1 MTVTEEARLPELP
14 SARVATRPGAG
25 GVAEQRRRIYQRHL
39 LLFLV
44 VGAALIAADLY
55 TSPQIQWA
63 YFVMVPWGLV
73 FLLHS
78 LGLKSRGYSFA
89 EMLIPPRQR
98 PVKEVYTVPLDY
110 ELVRARQ
117 LRDGV
122 ANAAGAV
129 RHKDAALADKAVAAA
144 DGLVAAVEAVVVSLR
159 GEGQA
164 ADKQVPSAQAAVDA
178 LDELHEGLLK
188 VGVLEEPGDV
198 VPIDVV
204 NERAQALGQIE

>member
-1 MTVTEEARLPELP
+1 VTEEARLPDLP

-44 VGAALIAADLY
+44 VGAALVAADLY

-73 FLLHS
+73 FFLHS
-78 LGLKSRGYSFA
+78 FGLKSRGYSIA

-98 PVKEVYTVPLDY
+98 PVKEVYPVPLDY

-117 LRDGV
+117 LRDGI

-129 RHKDAALADKAVAAA
+129 RDKDPALADKAVAAA
-144 DGLVAAVEAVVVSLR
+144 DGLVAAVEAVVASFR
-159 GEGQA
+159 EEDQA
-164 ADKQVPSAQAAVDA
+164 AAVEPVPSAQAAVDA
-178 LDELHEGLLK
+178 LGELHEGLLK
-188 VGVLEEPGDV
+188 VSVLEEPGDV
-198 VPIDVV
+198 VPIDIV
-204 NERAQALGQIE
+204 NERAQELGQID

>member
-1 MTVTEEARLPELP
+1 MTEEARLPDLP

-44 VGAALIAADLY
+44 VGAALVAADLY

-73 FLLHS
+73 FFLHS
-78 LGLKSRGYSFA
+78 FGLKSRGYSIA

-98 PVKEVYTVPLDY
+98 PVKEVYPVPLDY

-117 LRDGV
+117 LRDGI

-129 RHKDAALADKAVAAA
+129 RDKDPALADKAVAAA
-144 DGLVAAVEAVVVSLR
+144 DGLVAAVEAVVASFR
-159 GEGQA
+159 EEDQA
-164 ADKQVPSAQAAVDA
+164 AAVEPVPSAQAAVDA
-178 LDELHEGLLK
+178 LGELHEGLLK
-188 VGVLEEPGDV
+188 VSVLEEPGDV
-198 VPIDVV
+198 VPIDIV
-204 NERAQALGQIE
+204 NERAQELGQID